1 MQLIYIHGLNSNAQ
15 SPKGQMLTDWCAKH
29 RPDIQVIRPDLNV
42 PPQQVMALLTD
53 LINSDAHTG
62 LVGSSLGGFFATACT
77 AQFRVKSVLV
87 NPAVRPFERFKR
99 YFKDGQKG
107 FTTEGGW
114 TITENDLGDLAL
126 LFNPVPLHPE
136 KILVLLKQGDEVL
149 DYRVAEGYYGQN
161 GTQCSMVIE
170 SGGDHFMHD
179 MADKIPLMIDFLF
192 A

>member
-1 MQLIYIHGLNSNAQ
+1 MQLIYIHGLNSDAN
-15 SPKGQMLTDWCAKH
+15 SPKGQMLTDWCAAN
-29 RPDIQVIRPDLNV
+29 RPEIQVVRPDLNL
-42 PPQQVMALLTD
+42 PPRQVMARLTD
-53 LINSDAHTG
+53 LISNDAMTG

-77 AQFRVKSVLV
+77 AQFGMKSILV

-99 YFKDGQKG
+99 YFTHGQNG
-107 FTTEGGW
+107 YTTEGGW
-114 TITENDLGDLAL
+114 TITENDLVDLAA

-136 KILVLLKQGDEVL
+136 KMLVLLKQGDEVL

-161 GTQCSMVIE
+161 GAQCSMVIE